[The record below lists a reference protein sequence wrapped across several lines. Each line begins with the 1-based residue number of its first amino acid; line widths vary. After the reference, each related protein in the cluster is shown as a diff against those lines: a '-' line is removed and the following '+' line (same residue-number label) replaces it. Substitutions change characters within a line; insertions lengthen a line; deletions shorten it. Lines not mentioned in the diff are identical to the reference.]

1 MTIPTDAQFFSKTD
15 KTKPDIA
22 FLKNH
27 FYREGRLKEEHAL
40 YIIDRATQ
48 LLRAEPNVLS
58 VEAPVTGVCATT
70 TKSIRHLTPLFHRS
84 LRGHSRPIRA
94 CARHHLPH
102 LQQLTSD
109 AIIRSTTS

>member
-58 VEAPVTGVCATT
+58 VEAPVTGECAATF
-70 TKSIRHLTPLFHRS
+70 KSIRHLTPLSSQSAGTFTANTCVRTSSSPPSPATH
-84 LRGHSRPIRA
+84 IR
-94 CARHHLPH
+94 CDHP
-102 LQQLTSD
+102 
-109 AIIRSTTS
+109 